1 MKRLFSLA
9 AVGLAAA
16 VILVGCAPAAR
27 PAPGPATAPAT
38 KQIKWPP
45 TMTMNTPGTAGPGY
59 TVGAALAATVSNH
72 LPTKFIT
79 TPFTESLAW
88 IKMMKTSPKEVDFG
102 IHQTAELP
110 PAYRGILHFSDVGPV
125 PIKQVAVG
133 SIVNFGIVTTDPS
146 VKTVADLKGKT
157 WFGFTTGY
165 AIESMSNAL
174 MKIYALEGK
183 TNRLQGRTPG
193 LDAEGVIQGKAVA
206 IFSALGPWVQDIAQ
220 SKKVYFVPITPED
233 VKDMAREVPGVLP
246 HFLKAGQ
253 LGATQDV
260 PTVGLPIV
268 LAARADLDEEL
279 VYTVIKTMYASYDEY
294 KGVHP
299 FLRDFTPENGVKAF
313 GAPAHPGAIK
323 YFKEKGLWTQAVEEA
338 HQPHLKAYTEARK

>member
-1 MKRLFSLA
+1 MKRLYCLA
-9 AVGLAAA
+9 VVTLAMAFI
-16 VILVGCAPAAR
+16 VIGCTPAAR
-27 PAPGPATAPAT
+27 PAPGAAPTPGT
-38 KQIKWPP
+38 KQMKWPP

-59 TVGAALAATVSNH
+59 TVGAALAATLSNH

-88 IKMMKTSPKEVDFG
+88 MKMMKTSPKEVDFG
-102 IHQTAELP
+102 IHQTAELA

-133 SIVNFGIVTTDPS
+133 SVVNFGIVTTDPA

-165 AIESMSNAL
+165 AIETMSNRL
-174 MKIYALEGK
+174 MKIYGLEGK

-193 LDAEGVIQGKAVA
+193 LDAEAMVQGKVIA
-206 IFSALGPWVQDIAQ
+206 IFSALGPWVQDVAQ

-233 VKDMAREVPGVLP
+233 VKTMSTEVSGIFPN
-246 HFLKAGQ
+246 FLKAGQ
-253 LGATQDV
+253 LGAAQDV
-260 PTVGLPIV
+260 GTVGLPIV

-279 VYTVIKTMYASYDEY
+279 VYTVTKTMYDNYDEY

-313 GAPAHPGAIK
+313 GAPAHPGAVK
-323 YFKEKGLWTQAVEEA
+323 YFKEKNLWTQAVEEA
-338 HQPHLKAYTEARK
+338 HQQHLKAYTEARK